1 MKNFLGGARLSWR
14 RILLLLTAIAV
25 AAGVAIGLTVWAS
38 FDAAAA
44 TIPPGATVVTVT
56 PVFGS
61 DPNISR
67 HHLDH
72 AFTITDPAQV
82 ARIAGI
88 INGLAPFPI
97 GALSCAEGNGAAMKM
112 TFKASLSGPTLSTVL
127 ATYTGCPRVW
137 NLAAQ
142 NMPYLVDQT
151 SSGQQVQQ
159 LVLSIAGVRWPYTP
173 DVLPPVHRQ

>member
-14 RILLLLTAIAV
+14 RILLLLAAIAV

-38 FDAAAA
+38 FDAAAV
-44 TIPPGATVVTVT
+44 TIPPGATVVIVT

-159 LVLSIAGVRWPYTP
+159 LVLSTAGVRWPYTP
-173 DVLPPVHRQ
+173 DVLPPFHRQ

>member
-14 RILLLLTAIAV
+14 RVFFLLTAIAV

-61 DPNISR
+61 DPNLSR

-97 GALSCAEGNGAAMKM
+97 GVLSCVRGNGAEVKL
-112 TFKASLSGPTLSTVL
+112 TFRARPHGKVLATVV
-127 ATYTGCPRVW
+127 ATYTGCARVW
-137 NLAAQ
+137 NLNARDGR
-142 NMPYLVDQT
+142 PVEDYT
-151 SSGQQVQQ
+151 RSGRQ
-159 LVLSIAGVRWPYTP
+159 LQAVVLSIAGVRWPYTP
-173 DVLPPVHRQ
+173 TALPPLQP

>member
-14 RILLLLTAIAV
+14 RILLLLTAIAA

-44 TIPPGATVVTVT
+44 TIPPGTMVATVT

-61 DPNISR
+61 DPNIGR

-82 ARIAGI
+82 ARIAGT
-88 INGLAPFPI
+88 INGLAPFPVNV
-97 GALSCAEGNGAAMKM
+97 LSCSEGNGAAMKM

-137 NLAAQ
+137 NPAAQ
-142 NMPYLVDQT
+142 NMPYLVDQA

-173 DVLPPVHRQ
+173 DVLPPFHRP